1 MIRDPRLLKP
11 TTVTIGEF
19 EEAFFAE
26 HERLKKVVCMPYV
39 PIPDL
44 RKTVAAR
51 LANRTF
57 RVLHFKEY
65 LFRMMEARPDK
76 KIILHE
82 TGVRS
87 RGGIFD
93 DGNYYHFVTIQDR

>member
-19 EEAFFAE
+19 EEAFLAE
-26 HERLKKVVCMPYV
+26 HARLKKMVCMSYV

-44 RKTVAAR
+44 RKAVAAR
-51 LANRTF
+51 LKNKTF
-57 RVLHFKEY
+57 RVLHFQDY
-65 LFRMMEARPDK
+65 LFQMMERK
-76 KIILHE
+76 CNKIILHQ
-82 TGVRS
+82 TGMRS
-87 RGGIFD
+87 SGGIFN